1 MKLRHLDIF
10 YAVMTCGS
18 LTRAA
23 EVLHISQPA
32 ASKALKHAE
41 QQLGL
46 VLFQRIRGKLLPTDE
61 ANLLFEEAKEVYQNL
76 DRLRILA
83 QNLSRNPQG
92 KLAIGCLPSLGLNLV
107 PEVTAL
113 FIKKHPNIKLTI
125 GTHHTTDILQL
136 LTQQDLDIGIA
147 FNLAIEGGIT
157 VFPVADIPLVYVDS
171 QAPAKS
177 PVSLVD
183 IDQDRWIHPGSDSLS
198 QLLQQRHEFQESNIS
213 VHTYHMAAEFVRA
226 GLGCSITDIFSAEHT
241 LPESMIYPLK
251 ENLHLAVSV
260 FHRADR
266 PLMKAAQNYVNT
278 LSLILKKR
286 NAVVNQKLYSGDEN
300 SIV

>member
-61 ANLLFEEAKEVYQNL
+61 ALLLFEEAKKVYQNL
-76 DRLRILA
+76 DHLRILA
-83 QNLSRNPQG
+83 QNLAKNPHG

-113 FIKKHPNIKLTI
+113 FIKKHPHIKLTI
-125 GTHHTTDILQL
+125 GTHHTSDILQL
-136 LTQQDLDIGIA
+136 LAQQELDIGIG
-147 FNLAIEGGIT
+147 FSLAIEGGIT
-157 VFPVADIPLVYVDS
+157 VLPIAKIPLVYVDHLAIS
-171 QAPAKS
+171 S
-177 PVSLVD
+177 PVSLTD
-183 IDQDRWIHPGSDSLS
+183 IDQQRWIHPGSDSLS
-198 QLLQQRHEFQESNIS
+198 QLLQLYHEFLPSNIS
-213 VHTYHMAAEFVRA
+213 VHTYHMAAEFVQA
-226 GLGCSITDIFSAEHT
+226 GLGCSITDVFSAEHT
-241 LPESMIYPLK
+241 LPDSMIYPLK
-251 ENLHLAVSV
+251 EDLHLTVSV
-260 FHRADR
+260 FHRADK
-266 PLMKAAQNYVNT
+266 PLTKAAQNYVNT
-278 LSLILKKR
+278 LSLTLEKR
-286 NAVVNQKLYSGDEN
+286 SQRVNQKLYIGNEN
-300 SIV
+300 SIA

>member
-76 DRLRILA
+76 
-83 QNLSRNPQG
+83 SRNPQG

-157 VFPVADIPLVYVDS
+157 VLPVADIPLVYVDS
-171 QAPAKS
+171 QTPVKS

-266 PLMKAAQNYVNT
+266 PLTKAAQNYVNT

>member
-61 ANLLFEEAKEVYQNL
+61 ALLLFEEAKKVYQNL
-76 DRLRILA
+76 DHLRVLA
-83 QNLSRNPQG
+83 QNLAKNPHG

-113 FIKKHPNIKLTI
+113 FIKKHPHIKLTI

-136 LTQQDLDIGIA
+136 LAQQDLDIGIG
-147 FNLAIEGGIT
+147 FSLTIEGGIT
-157 VFPVADIPLVYVDS
+157 VLPIAKIPLVYVDHLTAS
-171 QAPAKS
+171 S
-177 PVSLVD
+177 PVSLTD
-183 IDQDRWIHPGSDSLS
+183 IDPQRWIHPGSDSLS
-198 QLLQQRHEFQESNIS
+198 QLLQLYHEFPVSNIS

-241 LPESMIYPLK
+241 LPHAMIYPLK
-251 ENLHLAVSV
+251 EDLHLTVSV
-260 FHRADR
+260 FHRADK
-266 PLMKAAQNYVNT
+266 PLTKAAQNYVNT
-278 LSLILKKR
+278 LSLTLEKR
-286 NAVVNQKLYSGDEN
+286 NQRVNQKLYVAN
-300 SIV
+300 

>member
-61 ANLLFEEAKEVYQNL
+61 ALLLFEEAKKVYQNL
-76 DRLRILA
+76 DHLRILA
-83 QNLSRNPQG
+83 QNLAKNPHG

-113 FIKKHPNIKLTI
+113 FIKKHPHIKLTI
-125 GTHHTTDILQL
+125 GTHHTSDILQL
-136 LTQQDLDIGIA
+136 LAQQELDIGIG
-147 FNLAIEGGIT
+147 FSLAIEGGIT
-157 VFPVADIPLVYVDS
+157 VLPIAKIPLVYVDHLAIS
-171 QAPAKS
+171 S
-177 PVSLVD
+177 PVSLTD
-183 IDQDRWIHPGSDSLS
+183 IDQQRWIHPGSDSLS
-198 QLLQQRHEFQESNIS
+198 QLLQLYHEFLHSNIS
-213 VHTYHMAAEFVRA
+213 VHTYHMAAEFVQA
-226 GLGCSITDIFSAEHT
+226 GLGCSITDVFSAEHT
-241 LPESMIYPLK
+241 LPDSMIYPLK
-251 ENLHLAVSV
+251 EDLHLTVSV
-260 FHRADR
+260 FHRADK
-266 PLMKAAQNYVNT
+266 PLTKAAQNYVNT
-278 LSLILKKR
+278 LSLTLEKR
-286 NAVVNQKLYSGDEN
+286 SQRVNQKLYIGNEN
-300 SIV
+300 SIA

>member
-61 ANLLFEEAKEVYQNL
+61 ALLLFDEAKEVYRNL

-83 QNLSRNPQG
+83 QNLSKNPQG

-125 GTHHTTDILQL
+125 GTHHTVDIMQL
-136 LTQQDLDIGIA
+136 LTQQDLDIGIG

-157 VFPVADIPLVYVDS
+157 VLPIAEIPLFMLIRKNMKV
-171 QAPAKS
+171 
-177 PVSLVD
+177 L
-183 IDQDRWIHPGSDSLS
+183 
-198 QLLQQRHEFQESNIS
+198 
-213 VHTYHMAAEFVRA
+213 
-226 GLGCSITDIFSAEHT
+226 
-241 LPESMIYPLK
+241 
-251 ENLHLAVSV
+251 
-260 FHRADR
+260 FH
-266 PLMKAAQNYVNT
+266 
-278 LSLILKKR
+278 
-286 NAVVNQKLYSGDEN
+286 
-300 SIV
+300 

>member
-61 ANLLFEEAKEVYQNL
+61 ALLLFDEAKEVYRNL

-83 QNLSRNPQG
+83 QNLSKNPQG

-125 GTHHTTDILQL
+125 GTHHTVDILQL
-136 LTQQDLDIGIA
+136 LTQQDLDIGIG

-157 VFPVADIPLVYVDS
+157 VLPIAEIPLVYVDTEKHQGS
-171 QAPAKS
+171 I
-177 PVSLVD
+177 SLTD
-183 IDQDRWIHPGSDSLS
+183 IDQERWIHPGSDSLS
-198 QLLQQRHEFQESNIS
+198 QLLQQYHEFSVSNIS

-241 LPESMIYPLK
+241 LPKSMIYPLK

-266 PLMKAAQNYVNT
+266 PLTKAAQNYVNT
-278 LSLILKKR
+278 LSQTLEKR
-286 NAVVNQKLYSGDEN
+286 NKGVNQKLYSSNKN

>member
-61 ANLLFEEAKEVYQNL
+61 ALLLFEEAKKVYQNL
-76 DRLRILA
+76 DHLRILA
-83 QNLSRNPQG
+83 QNLAKNPHG

-113 FIKKHPNIKLTI
+113 FIKKHPHIKLTI
-125 GTHHTTDILQL
+125 GTHHTSDILQL
-136 LTQQDLDIGIA
+136 LAQQELDIGIG
-147 FNLAIEGGIT
+147 FSLAIEGGIT
-157 VFPVADIPLVYVDS
+157 VLPIAKIPLVYVDHLAIS
-171 QAPAKS
+171 S
-177 PVSLVD
+177 PVSLTD
-183 IDQDRWIHPGSDSLS
+183 IDQQRWIHPGSDSLS
-198 QLLQQRHEFQESNIS
+198 QLLQLYHEFPPSNIS
-213 VHTYHMAAEFVRA
+213 VHTYHMAAEFVQA
-226 GLGCSITDIFSAEHT
+226 GLGCSITDVFSAEHT
-241 LPESMIYPLK
+241 LPDSMIYPLK
-251 ENLHLAVSV
+251 EDLHLTVSV
-260 FHRADR
+260 FHRADK
-266 PLMKAAQNYVNT
+266 PLTKAAQNYVNT
-278 LSLILKKR
+278 LSLTLEKR
-286 NAVVNQKLYSGDEN
+286 SQRVNQKLYIGDEN
-300 SIV
+300 SIA

>member
-61 ANLLFEEAKEVYQNL
+61 ALLLFDEAKEIYRNL
-76 DRLRILA
+76 DRLRTLA
-83 QNLSRNPQG
+83 QNLSRDPQG
-92 KLAIGCLPSLGLNLV
+92 KLAIGCLPSLGLSLV
-107 PEVTAL
+107 PEVTAQ
-113 FIKKHPNIKLTI
+113 FVKKHPNIKLTI
-125 GTHHTTDILQL
+125 GTYHTTDILQL
-136 LTQQDLDIGIA
+136 LTQQDLDIGIG

-157 VFPVADIPLVYVDS
+157 VLPIAEIPLVYIDNKIK
-171 QAPAKS
+171 QS
-177 PVSLVD
+177 PVSLAD
-183 IDQDRWIHPGSDSLS
+183 IDKDRWIHPGFDSLA
-198 QLLQQRHEFQESNIS
+198 QLLQEYHEFSASNIS

-226 GLGCSITDIFSAEHT
+226 GLGCSVTDIFSAEHT
-241 LPESMIYPLK
+241 LPEFMIHPLK
-251 ENLHLAVSV
+251 ENLHLSVSV

-266 PLMKAAQNYVNT
+266 PLTKAAQNYVNT
-278 LSLILKKR
+278 LSLTLERR
-286 NAVVNQKLYSGDEN
+286 NKLVNQKLYLGNEN